1 MPVPFA
7 KHRLPARRRG
17 QNGPVLGGWLLA
29 VGLLWSTGHG
39 SAAHAV
45 EPAPAQVGDAV
56 GATMAAEFSLRE
68 GKLNDAVRWFL
79 QASAAVGGDP
89 ALAERATQVALVDND
104 DALLGEALRQWRAV
118 APESLAMRSAQAT
131 WLLRTGRDRRARR
144 ELESLMRDPDPR
156 GWGYAVAAFGGGTR
170 DQQASAEILRRLL
183 DADAVPD
190 ELRAWLGVGGLAQ
203 RFGDEELSERI
214 VAEVVERFPDEPR
227 VALLRAAQAREG
239 GDAEAARQALE
250 RIEAQALQSPE
261 IRLAIAAQYEQLD
274 QLESAA
280 RVMAMGPQDERSYA
294 LRASLLVRAEDTA
307 GAEALYQELAARAD
321 APHPGF
327 RLLLGQL
334 SEYLER
340 PAQALEW
347 YRSVPGGVQRDIAR
361 LRAAKALFDLDRSE
375 EAFADLRALQADA
388 AIEDDLRR
396 DSYLMEA
403 ELRRETG
410 DAAGEL
416 DAYARGL
423 AVWPDEGA
431 LLYARALMWERR
443 DDIDRAEAD
452 LRRLLVAEPEN
463 VHALNALGYTL
474 ADRTERYEEA
484 LALIDR
490 ARLAEPDNGHIID
503 SYGWVLYRLGRHE
516 EALVEL
522 RRAWSI
528 LRDAEVA
535 AHLGQVLW
543 ELGRPG
549 EAREFFEKAHELD
562 PANRALL
569 RSLEL
574 TGVEL

>member
-7 KHRLPARRRG
+7 KHRLPVRG
-17 QNGPVLGGWLLA
+17 RGLIGPVLRGWLLFA
-29 VGLLWSTGHG
+29 ALLAPL
-39 SAAHAV
+39 AANAREP
-45 EPAPAQVGDAV
+45 EPAEVGEAI
-56 GATMAAEFSLRE
+56 GAAMAAEFSLRA
-68 GKLNDAVRWFL
+68 GKLNEAVRWFL
-79 QASAAVGGDP
+79 QASEATGGDA
-89 ALAERATQVALVDND
+89 ALVERAVQVALVGND
-104 DALLGEALRQWRAV
+104 DALLGEALSQWQAL
-118 APESLAMRSAQAT
+118 APESLAMRSAEAN

-144 ELESLMRDPDPR
+144 ALESLLRDPDPR
-156 GWGYAVAAFGGGTR
+156 AWGYAVGALGGGTR
-170 DQQASAEILRRLL
+170 DQQASARILQRLL
-183 DADAVPD
+183 DANAVPD
-190 ELRAWLGVGGLAQ
+190 DLRAWLGFGGLAQ
-203 RFGDEELSERI
+203 RFGDEALSARI
-214 VAEVVERFPDEPR
+214 VEEVVQRFPDEPR

-239 GDAEAARQALE
+239 GDDDAARQALE
-250 RIEAQALQSPE
+250 RIEAQALESPE
-261 IRLAIAAQYEQLD
+261 LRLAIAAQYEQLEALD
-274 QLESAA
+274 SAA

-294 LRASLLVRAEDTA
+294 LRASLLVRAEDNE
-307 GAEALYQELAARAD
+307 GLEALYGELSGRAD
-321 APHPGF
+321 APHPGW

-334 SEYLER
+334 AEYMER
-340 PAQALEW
+340 PAEALEW

-361 LRAAKALFDLDRSE
+361 LRGAKVLFDLERYE
-375 EAFADLRALQADA
+375 EAFAELRALQADA
-388 AIEDDLRR
+388 AIEEDLRR

-403 ELRRETG
+403 ELRREA
-410 DAAGEL
+410 DDEPGEL

-423 AVWPDEGA
+423 AAWPDEGT

-474 ADRTERYEEA
+474 ADRTERFEEA

-503 SYGWVLYRLGRHE
+503 SYGWVLYRLGRYD

-535 AHLGQVLW
+535 AHIGQVLW
-543 ELGRPG
+543 ELGRRD
-549 EAREFFEKAHELD
+549 EAQEFFEKAHALD

-574 TGVEL
+574 TGIEL